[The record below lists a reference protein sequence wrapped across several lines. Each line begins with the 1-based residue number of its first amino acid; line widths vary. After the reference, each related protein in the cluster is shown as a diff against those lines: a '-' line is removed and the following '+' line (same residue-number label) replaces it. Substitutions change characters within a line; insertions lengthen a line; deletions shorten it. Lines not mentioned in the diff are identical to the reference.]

1 MKDIAQYTRVE
12 FYTFLMLF
20 RMQLVY
26 VLQIS
31 PWPLAIVG
39 CISNINT
46 LWYCGRFPSNKT
58 LCLQLTLWSIPYLKR
73 SLTSTN
79 ASVLVFYGTCVT
91 TEQWLGFS
99 VTEFERLNLLPAKCC
114 LNIRTYK
121 FAPELLLLLTSM
133 IVVIFSEYPTLYP
146 LLFWFRS
153 ISTIVVFFSLFTDG
167 YQLKQINRWM

>member
-1 MKDIAQYTRVE
+1 MKATAQYTRVE

-46 LWYCGRFPSNKT
+46 LWYCGLFPSNKT
-58 LCLQLTLWSIPYLKR
+58 LCLQLTLWSIAYLKR

-79 ASVLVFYGTCVT
+79 GSVLVFYATCVS

-99 VTEFERLNLLPAKCC
+99 VTEFELLNLLATKCC

-133 IVVIFSEYPTLYP
+133 MLLYFQNIQRFI
-146 LLFWFRS
+146 LCYLDFAQ
-153 ISTIVVFFSLFTDG
+153 
-167 YQLKQINRWM
+167 YQQL